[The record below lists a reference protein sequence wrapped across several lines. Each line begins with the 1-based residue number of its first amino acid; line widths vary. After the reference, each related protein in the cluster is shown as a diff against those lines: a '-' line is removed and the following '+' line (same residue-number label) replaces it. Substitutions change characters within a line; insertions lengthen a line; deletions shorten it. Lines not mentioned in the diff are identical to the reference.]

1 MKSYKEFITE
11 AEKRIKM
18 VRLHHGTSP
27 EAADKIKKSGFTGGE
42 HGEVHTSTN
51 PKTARAFGARYSKKP
66 RNVTM
71 LVPAKSIKNK
81 PEKGSKAIKT
91 DGQRHTDDFGRR
103 HYSVAMD
110 PKYASKRIVKSD
122 GIIKKPQV
130 AKRYR

>member
-51 PKTARAFGARYSKKP
+51 PKTARAFGARYSNKP

-71 LVPAKSIKNK
+71 LVPAKSIKKK

-110 PKYASKRIVKSD
+110 PEYASKKIVKSD
-122 GIIKKPQV
+122 GIIKKPQI
-130 AKRYR
+130 ARRYR